1 MRVGGPS
8 KSGSIGTAGK
18 ARRSG
23 GGGFSIDVASESVP
37 ARAAAGASAS
47 EAVTG
52 VEALLALQGV
62 DDPLV
67 GRRRAIQR
75 GHDLLDSLEGLRA
88 DLLAG
93 RVSGERLQR
102 ILSLVRR
109 QSGSG
114 DPKLDEVIADI
125 ELRAQVELAKLGRF
139 PS

>member
-1 MRVGGPS
+1 
-8 KSGSIGTAGK
+8 
-18 ARRSG
+18 
-23 GGGFSIDVASESVP
+23 
-37 ARAAAGASAS
+37 
-47 EAVTG
+47 
-52 VEALLALQGV
+52 
-62 DDPLV
+62 
-67 GRRRAIQR
+67 RRRAIQR